1 MPIIEIGQ
9 ICVKKTGREAGLKC
23 VVVDIVDK
31 NFILV
36 TGPKKV
42 SGVKRRKVNIKHI
55 EPTKDKITISKGAA
69 DEEVAEALTKANLEE
84 KPKPTKPKRK
94 AKQA

>member
-9 ICVKKTGREAGLKC
+9 ICVKTTGREAGLKC
-23 VVVDIVDK
+23 VVVDVIDK

-42 SGVKRRKVNIKHI
+42 NGVKRRKVNIKHI
-55 EPTKDKITISKGAA
+55 EPTKDKLTISKGAT
-69 DEEVAEALTKANLEE
+69 DEEVTEALTKAKNLEGMSKPI
-84 KPKPTKPKRK
+84 KPKLK
-94 AKQA
+94 AK

>member
-9 ICVKKTGREAGLKC
+9 ICVKTTGREAGLKC
-23 VVVDIVDK
+23 VVVDIIDK

-42 SGVKRRKVNIKHI
+42 NGVKRRKVNIKHI
-55 EPTKDKITISKGAA
+55 EPTKDKLTISKGAT
-69 DEEVAEALTKANLEE
+69 DEEVIEALTKAKKLEE
-84 KPKPTKPKRK
+84 MSKPIKPKLQ
-94 AKQA
+94 AK